1 MDGSLFFAIR
11 IEKEEDNIMIS
22 TKLQQNASEHPSLN

>member
-22 TKLQQNASEHPSLN
+22 TKLQQKCF